1 MQDWDMTFSSKAL
14 IPYITA
20 GLPDLETTRKALLMY
35 QETGC
40 AAAEI
45 GVPYSDPVA
54 DGPVIAEAGYHS
66 LARGTNLDDLFKMLK
81 GLKGTLKIP
90 VYLMS
95 YYSPVYTYGEDK
107 FISEC
112 ASSGAAGSIVPDLS
126 LDEGRNFFQKQKEAG
141 LDPVLLVFPNTPADR
156 IRDIAAASG
165 SFLYCV
171 NFFGT
176 TGVREIPDSAYERL
190 AEVKRLAGKSVAAGF
205 GVSTKADFDRL
216 RRYGDAVIM
225 ASAFMKI
232 LLEHE
237 QTPDAALKV
246 IRGRIGEI
254 LS

>member
-1 MQDWDMTFSSKAL
+1 MTFSSKAL

-20 GLPDLETTRKALLMY
+20 GLPDMDTTRQALLLY
-35 QETGC
+35 QECGC

-54 DGPVIAEAGYHS
+54 DGPVIAEAGYQS
-66 LARGTNLDDLFKMLK
+66 LARGTNMDHLFGMLK
-81 GLKGTLKIP
+81 GLKGQLKIP

-95 YYSPVYTYGEDK
+95 YYSPVYTYGEDR

-112 ASSGAAGSIVPDLS
+112 ANSGVAGSIVPDLS
-126 LDEGRNFFQKQKEAG
+126 LDEGRTFFEQQKRAG
-141 LDPVLLVFPNTPADR
+141 LDPILLVFPNTPTDR
-156 IRDIAAASG
+156 IRDIADATG

-176 TGVREIPDSAYERL
+176 TGVRQIPESAYERL
-190 AEVKRLAGKSVAAGF
+190 AEVKRIAGKPVAAGF
-205 GVSTKADFDRL
+205 GVSTKADYERL
-216 RRYGDAVIM
+216 KKYGDAVIM

-237 QTPDAALKV
+237 KKPDTALGI
-246 IRGRIGEI
+246 IREKIREI